1 MKFISPLITV
11 RDMKTAREFY
21 ETVLGQEVLHDFGAN
36 IAFKSGL
43 SLHDRTHYAGLIGRD
58 ETSIASK
65 PCDMELYFEE
75 DDLEKVERAL
85 DERNTEYLHRIF
97 EQPWHQRCI
106 RFFDPDGHIVEVGES
121 IEAVVRRLHAEGM
134 SVEEISRESLMPVEF
149 ITYAIGTSTG
159 A

>member
-11 RDMKTAREFY
+11 RDMRAAREFY
-21 ETVLGQEVLHDFGAN
+21 ESVLGQELLHDFGAN

-58 ETSIASK
+58 ETSITSK

-85 DERNTEYLHRIF
+85 DARNVEYLHRII
-97 EQPWHQRCI
+97 EQAWRQRAI

-121 IEAVVRRLHAEGM
+121 MEAAVRRLHAGGM
-134 SVEEISRESLMPVEF
+134 SAEEIARESLMPMEF
-149 ITYAIGTSTG
+149 IAYALGTSTN